1 MSGANIREPAY
12 AFVHAEV
19 FRPVGGFVEIFV
31 VLRRL
36 GYFNFNPVRG
46 EAGHAVAVWFLDEF
60 ERAAII

>member
-19 FRPVGGFVEIFV
+19 FRPVGGFVEISV

-36 GYFNFNPVRG
+36 GSFNLVRG